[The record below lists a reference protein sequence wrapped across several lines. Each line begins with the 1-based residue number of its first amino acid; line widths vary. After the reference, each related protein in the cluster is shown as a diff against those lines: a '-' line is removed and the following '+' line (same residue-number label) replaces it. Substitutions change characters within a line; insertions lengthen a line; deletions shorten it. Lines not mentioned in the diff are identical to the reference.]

1 MGGAVMS
8 DFLRRQMLDRAD
20 GKSFDVIVVG
30 GGATGLGVAVDAAQ
44 RGYSTCLVE
53 AYDFAKGTSS
63 RSTKLVHGGVR
74 YLEQLDI
81 ALVMEALHERGLM
94 HQNAPHLVHDLA
106 FLVPRYTWWEGPFYG
121 AGLKLYDLLAG
132 KRNLAPSK
140 FLSTAQT
147 IDAIPNVAREG
158 LLGSVEYHDGQFDDA
173 RMALTLARTAADL
186 GAVVLNQCR
195 VSELLKDSHGM
206 VHGVRAMDGESGR
219 MMEIRATVVVNAC
232 GIFSDELRVLDDGK
246 TPRMIEPAQGVHL
259 VFDKTLQPSQRAI
272 MVPHTDDGR
281 VLFVIPWHDRI
292 VVGTTDTPMKK
303 AEIEPRALPEEIE
316 FILRN
321 AGRYLERDPTR
332 ADVRTV
338 YAGMRPLVHES
349 GIDSPSKSIS
359 RSHKVVVS
367 ASGMV
372 SIMGGKW
379 TTYRRMAEDTMARV
393 IDVGQLDRRPCG
405 TESLHVRGW
414 IARDDAAMPSEDWLR
429 VYGSDAPMVRA
440 VCAEHAS
447 WSQPMHERLP
457 YPLGV
462 VAHAARHE
470 MARSVDDVLARR
482 TRSLLLDAKAAFES
496 ADVVAAILAKELGRD
511 SAWAAKDAEAFR
523 QIAKGYQLV

>member
-1 MGGAVMS
+1 
-8 DFLRRQMLDRAD
+8 MLARAD
-20 GKSFDVIVVG
+20 GSAFDVVVVG
-30 GGATGLGVAVDAAQ
+30 GGATGLGVAVDAAS

-132 KRNLAPSK
+132 KRNLAPSR
-140 FLSTAQT
+140 FLSMDET
-147 IDAIPNVAREG
+147 IAAIPNVARDG

-173 RMALTLARTAADL
+173 RMALALARTAADL
-186 GAVVLNQCR
+186 GAVVLNQVR
-195 VSELLKDSHGM
+195 VTALLKNSQDT
-206 VHGVRAMDGESGR
+206 VCGVMATDNESGR
-219 MMEIRATVVVNAC
+219 SIEIRARVVVNAC
-232 GIFSDELRVLDDGK
+232 GIFSDEIRLLDDGT

-259 VFDKTLQPSQRAI
+259 VFDRAMQPSDRAI

-281 VLFVIPWHDRI
+281 VLFVIPWHERI
-292 VVGTTDTPMKK
+292 IVGTTDTPMKQ
-303 AEIEPRALPEEIE
+303 AVIEPRALPEEID

-321 AGRYLERDPTR
+321 AGRYLQRDPTR
-332 ADVRTV
+332 ADVRAI
-338 YAGMRPLVHES
+338 YAGMRPLVHEG
-349 GIDSPSKSIS
+349 GIDAKSKSIS

-379 TTYRRMAEDTMARV
+379 TTYRRMAQDTMDRV
-393 IDVGQLDRRPCG
+393 IDVGQLDRRSCA
-405 TESLHVRGW
+405 TESLRVHGW
-414 IARDDAAMPSEDWLR
+414 LARDDSATPTEDWLR
-429 VYGSDAPMVRA
+429 VYGSDAPEVRA
-440 VCAEHAS
+440 VCGERAQ
-447 WSQPMHERLP
+447 WSDPMHERLP
-457 YPLGV
+457 YPRGV
-462 VAHAARHE
+462 AAYAVRHE
-470 MARSVDDVLARR
+470 MARSTEDVLARR
-482 TRSLLLDAKAAFES
+482 TRALLLDAAAASE
-496 ADVVAAILAKELGRD
+496 VASSVATIVAQELGKD
-511 SAWAAKDAEAFR
+511 SAWAAADAAAFCEL
-523 QIAKGYQLV
+523 ALGYQLKA